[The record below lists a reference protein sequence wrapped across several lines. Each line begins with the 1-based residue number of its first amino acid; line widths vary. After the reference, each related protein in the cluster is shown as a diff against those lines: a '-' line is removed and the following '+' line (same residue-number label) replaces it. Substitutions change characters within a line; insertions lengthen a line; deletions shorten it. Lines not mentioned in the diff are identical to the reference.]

1 MDFGWASC
9 RRPRIREG
17 TRVEAIPEATA
28 GVERE
33 THFRSDGR
41 FRQYRV
47 WHRGTRRERW
57 ETLKRQKGV

>member
-1 MDFGWASC
+1 MSD
-9 RRPRIREG
+9 G
-17 TRVEAIPEATA
+17 TRVERIAEAVPH
-28 GVERE
+28 VERE

-57 ETLKRQKGV
+57 ETLKRQLECQKGV